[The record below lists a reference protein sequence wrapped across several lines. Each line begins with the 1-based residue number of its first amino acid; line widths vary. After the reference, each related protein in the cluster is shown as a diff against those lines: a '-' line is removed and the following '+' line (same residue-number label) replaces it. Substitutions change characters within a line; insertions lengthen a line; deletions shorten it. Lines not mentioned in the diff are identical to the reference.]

1 MFSSIRWRITIPY
14 AIIIL
19 IITLG
24 ASLYLSN
31 YVRDVR
37 LADME
42 SHLLAEARLMAGSV
56 AEALADPAAPDRP
69 AIKAQARQW
78 GVSSGERITIIGADG
93 TVLGES
99 HADAATMDNQRHRPE
114 IQAAIKNGKGVAF
127 RFSRLQNTEVMYAAA
142 PVARGEILGF
152 VRIAFPL
159 NRIEENVRQLS
170 RTIMATGLVIA
181 LLAIALNTYIASRM
195 VRPIRQL
202 TYVADRMAEG
212 DLGVRMLVLTQDE
225 IGQLTRAFN
234 HMADQLRDQVARLGR
249 ERARISAVLNNMA
262 DGVLITD
269 VHGAVTGINPA
280 ARQILHID
288 DTSETEVIGST
299 FAQIVHNH
307 QLTDLWQR
315 CSRSDSEQ
323 MATIETGPGGAFL
336 QAIATPIAHE
346 EASRIL
352 VILQDLTRIRRLE
365 TVRRDFISNISHELR
380 TPLASLSLVVETLQD
395 GAIEQP
401 ALARRFLTHMEN
413 ELHALTQMVEELLE
427 LSRIESGKAPLEIK
441 PTPVRALL
449 QKPFERMRPQAQN
462 KQLTYQMRLPPKD
475 NDMPLAMADAQRIH
489 QVITNLLHNA
499 IKFTPPHGAVTL
511 FAQVEQV
518 QDHNKGAR
526 IVIGVTDTGVG
537 IPAKDLDRI
546 FERFYKTDQ
555 ARADEGTGLG
565 LSIAKHIVQGHRG
578 NIWAES
584 IEGSGSTFFFSLPLT
599 PRNET

>member
-14 AIIIL
+14 AITIL
-19 IITLG
+19 IVTLG
-24 ASLYLSN
+24 ATLYLSN

-37 LADME
+37 QTDLE
-42 SHLLAEARLMAGSV
+42 SHLLAEGKLIASSV
-56 AEALADPAAPDRP
+56 LPAMVDADAPDRP
-69 AIKAQARQW
+69 AIAAQARQW
-78 GVSSGERITIIGADG
+78 GIISGERVTIIGADG

-99 HADAATMDNQRHRPE
+99 HADAATMDNQRQRPE
-114 IQAAIKNGKGVAF
+114 IQGAIEVGEGVAI
-127 RFSRLQNTEVMYAAA
+127 RFSRLQNAEVMYAAV

-159 NRIEENVRQLS
+159 SRIEENVRQLS
-170 RTIMATGLVIA
+170 RAIMMTGLIIA
-181 LLAIALNTYIASRM
+181 LLAIALNTYIASR
-195 VRPIRQL
+195 VVQPIRQL
-202 TYVADRMAEG
+202 TRVVEQMAAG
-212 DLGVRMLVLTQDE
+212 DLSARMLALTQDE

-249 ERARISAVLNNMA
+249 ERARLSAVLNNMA
-262 DGVLITD
+262 DGAIITD
-269 VHGAVTGINPA
+269 VHGTVTGINPA
-280 ARQILHID
+280 ARQMLHID
-288 DTSETEVIGST
+288 DTSEPEVIGST
-299 FAQIVHNH
+299 FAQIVHHH
-307 QLTDLWQR
+307 QLSELWQR
-315 CSRSDSEQ
+315 CSQSNREQ
-323 MATIETGPGGAFL
+323 IATIETGPGDAFL

-401 ALARRFLTHMEN
+401 VTAQRFLTHMEN

-441 PTPVRALL
+441 PTPVQALL

-462 KQLTYQMRLPPKD
+462 KQLTYQMKFPAE
-475 NDMPLAMADAQRIH
+475 DMPLVMADAQRIH

-511 FAQVEQV
+511 FAQVQEN
-518 QDHNKGAR
+518 DHNKEAR
-526 IVIGVTDTGVG
+526 VVIGVTDTGAG
-537 IPAKDLDRI
+537 IPAEDLGRI

-555 ARADEGTGLG
+555 ARSDEGTGLG
-565 LSIAKHIVQGHRG
+565 LSIAKHIVQGHG
-578 NIWAES
+578 GQIWAES
-584 IEGSGSTFFFSLPLT
+584 AEGSGSTFFFSLPLT
-599 PRNET
+599 PGNET